1 MFLFAAICFPLL
13 LLGLLL
19 AMERVERP
27 LNAADTGKGLEGFLD
42 NARPDE
48 VNTLVNFG
56 LAAALERY
64 RRRLRRQPPGKHRA
78 A

>member
-1 MFLFAAICFPLL
+1 MFLFAAIAFPVV

-27 LNAADTGKGLEGFLD
+27 LNAANTHKAIEGFLD
-42 NARPDE
+42 NAQPDE
-48 VNTLVNFG
+48 VNTLVNQG
-56 LAAALERY
+56 MAAALKQY
-64 RRRLRRQPPGKHRA
+64 SRRIRPAPGKHRA